1 MKAGK
6 EGTLEE
12 VFGTGTAAVVAPVKE
27 LKWKDE
33 TVFIGDGN
41 IGPLTKKFYNTLTSI
56 QKGQSNKHHE
66 WITKVCKG

>member
-33 TVFIGDGN
+33 TIFIGDGN
-41 IGPLTKKFYNTLTSI
+41 IGSLTKKFYDTLTSI
-56 QKGQSNKHHE
+56 QKGQSNKHPE
-66 WITKVCKG
+66 WTTKVCKG